1 MERAI
6 RWNMLAGCLLAAL
19 LCPAAGWT
27 KANSPAGAAF
37 TPSAVHPSA
46 AVVLSEQ
53 AGRLKAQGRL
63 DEAEKLYLQALA
75 VWTAS
80 LGKDHPAAAMG
91 WSNLAELRKEQG
103 RLDEAEALH
112 RRALALWENA
122 FGGAHPSVG
131 FGLRNL
137 ALLHETQGRLAEA
150 DAVCRRAEHIL
161 TNSLPVMPDELLADC
176 RRIRQRRTK

>member
-27 KANSPAGAAF
+27 KTNSPAGTAF
-37 TPSAVHPSA
+37 TPSAAHPSA